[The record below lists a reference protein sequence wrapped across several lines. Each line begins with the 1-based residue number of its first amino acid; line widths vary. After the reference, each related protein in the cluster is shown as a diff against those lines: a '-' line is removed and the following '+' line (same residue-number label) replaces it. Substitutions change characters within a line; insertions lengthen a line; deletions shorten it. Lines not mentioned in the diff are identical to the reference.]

1 MGRVFV
7 FVHDVEKIIAE
18 GKSEIELPEEVRFTD
33 AALDLIKERKIAVKY
48 VTAVDE
54 FSDSASS
61 NDETS
66 VESASEQS
74 EEVANDLVHT
84 VATTFSEEELEE
96 ITERV
101 IKRYKQLS
109 QCRSE
114 DHLEDNDSEPAVPE
128 PGDDLI
134 ICRCEEITKGEIK
147 EAIRNGMDTLGG
159 IKRISR
165 AGMGLCQGQ
174 TCERLICQI
183 LAQEL
188 GLQITDIEPVTARAP
203 VRPVRLSVFANT

>member
-18 GKSEIELPEEVRFTD
+18 GKSEIELPAEVHFTD

-54 FSDSASS
+54 LSDTASS
-61 NDETS
+61 IDEKLAES
-66 VESASEQS
+66 VSEQTQK
-74 EEVANDLVHT
+74 VANDIVHT

-114 DHLEDNDSEPAVPE
+114 EHSEDEDSDTAEPE
-128 PGDDLI
+128 TDDDLI

-188 GLQITDIEPVTARAP
+188 GLQVADIEPVTARAP
-203 VRPVRLSVFANT
+203 VRPVRLSVFATT

>member
-1 MGRVFV
+1 MARVFV
-7 FVHDVEKIIAE
+7 FVHDVEKVIAE
-18 GKSEIELPEEVRFTD
+18 GKTEIEVSEAVHFTD
-33 AALDLIKERKIAVKY
+33 AALDLIKERKITVKY
-48 VTAVDE
+48 VTTLNQL
-54 FSDSASS
+54 SDKVSS
-61 NDETS
+61 NE
-66 VESASEQS
+66 VKLLELLPEKS
-74 EEVANDLVHT
+74 EEVVNDLVHS
-84 VATTFSEEELEE
+84 VDSAFSEEELEE

-114 DHLEDNDSEPAVPE
+114 EHLEDEGFETVVPE
-128 PGDDLI
+128 TDDDLI

-147 EAIRNGMDTLGG
+147 EVIRNGMDSLGG

-188 GLQITDIEPVTARAP
+188 GLQIADIEPITARAP
-203 VRPVRLSVFANT
+203 VRPVRLSVFATT

>member
-18 GKSEIELPEEVRFTD
+18 GKSEIELPEEVHFTD
-33 AALDLIKERKIAVKY
+33 AALDLIKERKVTVKY
-48 VTAVDE
+48 VTVKNKIPDAV
-54 FSDSASS
+54 SS
-61 NDETS
+61 SEEQP
-66 VESASEQS
+66 VELVSEQS
-74 EEVANDLVHT
+74 NEIVTDLVHT
-84 VATTFSEEELEE
+84 VGSTFSEEELEE

-101 IKRYKQLS
+101 IERYKQLS

-114 DHLEDNDSEPAVPE
+114 EHLEVEEPE
-128 PGDDLI
+128 TDDDLI
-134 ICRCEEITKGEIK
+134 ICRCEEVTKGEIK

-188 GLQITDIEPVTARAP
+188 GLQIADIEPVTARAP
-203 VRPVRLSVFANT
+203 VRPVRLSVFATT